1 MIYEATFEAVAV
13 FALFVAITLGLSFY
27 LGGRAK
33 SSKGYFAAHGQIPWF
48 VNGIAFA
55 GDYLSAA
62 SFLGICGM
70 IAFYGY
76 DGFLYSIGYL
86 AGWIVAL
93 FVIAEPMK
101 RLGKFTFA
109 DALDAKFNSRGIK
122 LAAGISTL
130 AVSIFY
136 LIPQMVG
143 AGVLIQPLLG
153 LEHWHG
159 VLIVGTVVIII
170 VVTAGMVSTTW
181 VQFLKGSLLV
191 IFSAVLTILILARG
205 FDTAAGGD
213 DRHVFIST
221 GPVAGV
227 IIPETEADGFEKS
240 DNWPNVPIVRLAD
253 AETGNTSMWRVELAE
268 IERLPRFQNST
279 AVPLEGNWRNKPFIR
294 IRDNATEAVSVWSI
308 SGTKG
313 SELEIHEA
321 QTRTMTADGKE
332 LVNGQLKGKKIGNG
346 ENARRAELHP
356 VGSITRL
363 PGNKDKTGPLGPMEF
378 FSTLQASEV
387 VLWGNTKIDDAGD
400 TTTVYFQK
408 PTPGSRVLRPGEHP
422 SFKGIR
428 SDKLINKINFLS
440 LMLALFCGTAS
451 LPHILIRYYTVK
463 DAASARK
470 STIVG
475 IGSIGFFYV
484 LTLYLG
490 LGAMTSGSMD
500 VTSSN
505 MAAPL
510 LAKSM
515 NEWLFAII
523 SAIAFT
529 TVLGTVSGLILASAG
544 AVSHDL
550 VTSVMGIE
558 LDDHQQVRVAK
569 ITSVVV
575 GAVAIVLG
583 IVFQGMNVSYLVGWA
598 FSVAASAN
606 LPALVTILFW
616 KGVTRQGV
624 IAGVVVG
631 MTSSLAWILLSGDTF
646 SKVYGLP
653 NHGGFVPFSQP
664 GIVTIPL
671 GFVTL
676 VVVSLLTRRPVLDG
690 DA

>member
-1 MIYEATFEAVAV
+1 VIYEASTIAVVVFLMFVAV
-13 FALFVAITLGLSFY
+13 TLALSFY
-27 LGGRAK
+27 LGSRAK
-33 SSKGYFAAHGQIPWF
+33 SSQGYFAAHGQIHWF
-48 VNGIAFA
+48 VNGMAFA

-93 FVIAEPMK
+93 FVVAEPMK

-130 AVSIFY
+130 AVSVFY

-153 LEHWHG
+153 FPHWAG
-159 VLIVGTVVIII
+159 VLLVGATVIFI

-191 IFSAVLTILILARG
+191 IFSAVLTLMILNRG
-205 FDTAAGGD
+205 FETAEGGAD
-213 DRHVFIST
+213 GHVFRT
-221 GPVAGV
+221 LGPFDAGLELEQWPLPSDLQPATLSVLESAPSGQRFVHVQSEGEAAATVWHVVARASGDV
-227 IIPETEADGFEKS
+227 ILRETQTVWAAADGT
-240 DNWPNVPIVRLAD
+240 L
-253 AETGNTSMWRVELAE
+253 
-268 IERLPRFQNST
+268 
-279 AVPLEGNWRNKPFIR
+279 
-294 IRDNATEAVSVWSI
+294 
-308 SGTKG
+308 
-313 SELEIHEA
+313 
-321 QTRTMTADGKE
+321 
-332 LVNGQLKGKKIGNG
+332 LVNGQPKGTEKG
-346 ENARRAELHP
+346 EAELHP
-356 VGSITRL
+356 VGHLSRL
-363 PGNKDKTGPLGPMEF
+363 PDGKTKTGPLGPLTF
-378 FSTLQASEV
+378 FSTLQESEV
-387 VLWGNTKIDDAGD
+387 VLWAKDTIQTPNGDA
-400 TTTVYFQK
+400 TTVYYQK
-408 PTPGSRVLRPGEHP
+408 PTAGSQVLRPGEHP
-422 SFKGIR
+422 RFRGIR
-428 SDKLINKINFLS
+428 SERFVDKLNFLS
-440 LMLALFCGTAS
+440 LMAALFCGTAS

-463 DAASARK
+463 DEVSARK

-475 IGSIGFFYV
+475 IASIGFFYV

-490 LGAMTSGSMD
+490 LGAMTSGALD
-500 VTSSN
+500 VTNSN

-550 VTSVMGIE
+550 ITSAGIK
-558 LDDHQQVRVAK
+558 LTDHEKVRVAK
-569 ITSVVV
+569 FASVAV

-583 IVFQGMNVSYLVGWA
+583 ILFKELNVSYLVGWA
-598 FSVAASAN
+598 FSIAASAN
-606 LPALVTILFW
+606 LPSLVMLLFW
-616 KGVTRQGV
+616 KGVTKQGITAAV
-624 IAGVVVG
+624 IVG
-631 MTSSLAWILLSGDTF
+631 MVSSLGWILLSADTF
-646 SKVYGLP
+646 TGVYGLSADAAV
-653 NHGGFVPFSQP
+653 VPFSQP

-671 GFVTL
+671 GFATL
-676 VVVSLLTRRPVLDG
+676 VVVSWMTRRRNNSG
-690 DA
+690 T